1 MSLICVTKTSVSD
14 FVIAVFKVMRSY
26 CGWAVLVSLS
36 CDREGTSA
44 VHSTLAEYSSSSE
57 TTYSISFYL
66 LFWIQTSAV
75 FALCKCFNTALT
87 LQKWKCSVMFLSTCY
102 HWMES
107 VKIQLLQGISGQNTA
122 SLSVF
127 GLNSCLLGL
136 SASQISN
143 KLKVCFV
150 LLLF

>member
-1 MSLICVTKTSVSD
+1 MFCD
-14 FVIAVFKVMRSY
+14 
-26 CGWAVLVSLS
+26 VLVNMLSLN
-36 CDREGTSA
+36 G
-44 VHSTLAEYSSSSE
+44 
-57 TTYSISFYL
+57 IP
-66 LFWIQTSAV
+66 
-75 FALCKCFNTALT
+75 
-87 LQKWKCSVMFLSTCY
+87 
-102 HWMES
+102 S